1 MLSIMESR
9 HRTFFSLLLT
19 VLLAMP
25 VLGASHAT
33 VRAAEL
39 LMFEQAG
46 CYWCKVWDEEVG
58 VAYPKTAEGQLAPLR
73 RLDIHGKLPDEFAGL
88 APGRFT
94 PTFVVWHEG
103 REIGRIQGYPGGH
116 FFWPMLQ
123 DILKQVD
130 PGIGEAAAGGSPS

>member
-1 MLSIMESR
+1 MLSIMESIR
-9 HRTFFSLLLT
+9 RNLIP
-19 VLLAMP
+19 LA
-25 VLGASHAT
+25 LGAALALPALAAPSSA

-46 CYWCKVWDEEVG
+46 CHWCKVWNEEVG
-58 VAYPKTAEGQLAPLR
+58 VAYPKTAEGRLAPLR
-73 RLDIHGKLPDEFAGL
+73 RVDIHGNLPEDLSGL
-88 APGRFT
+88 SVGRFT

-103 REIGRIQGYPGGH
+103 QEIGRIQGYPGGH

-130 PGIGEAAAGGSPS
+130 PDIGEAAQSGSPS

>member
-1 MLSIMESR
+1 MESSR
-9 HRTFFSLLLT
+9 RKFISF
-19 VLLAMP
+19 LLAAVLALP
-25 VLGASHAT
+25 VLAAAPGQS
-33 VRAAEL
+33 RAAEL

-73 RLDIHGKLPDEFAGL
+73 RLDIHGKLPDEL
-88 APGRFT
+88 ARLVPGRFT
-94 PTFVVWHEG
+94 PTFVVWHDG

-130 PGIGEAAAGGSPS
+130 PGIGEAATGGSPS

>member
-1 MLSIMESR
+1 MVSIMESIR
-9 HRTFFSLLLT
+9 RKIIPLLLG
-19 VLLAMP
+19 VMLAVP
-25 VLGASHAT
+25 VLASSPAAL
-33 VRAAEL
+33 RAAEL

-58 VAYPKTAEGQLAPLR
+58 VAYPKTSEGQLAPLR
-73 RLDIHGKLPDEFAGL
+73 RLDIHARLPDELAGL

-130 PGIGEAAAGGSPS
+130 PGIGEAAQGGSPS